1 MRQLLCVDHSGK
13 RKQACERSGRKHL
26 RIPLLYKHGHI
37 SVFTWP
43 LLQRPAAKL
52 AYFSIAVSSG
62 VRHSNRKCLMPSP
75 E

>member
-43 LLQRPAAKL
+43 LLQCPAAKL
-52 AYFSIAVSSG
+52 AYFSIAVFSG